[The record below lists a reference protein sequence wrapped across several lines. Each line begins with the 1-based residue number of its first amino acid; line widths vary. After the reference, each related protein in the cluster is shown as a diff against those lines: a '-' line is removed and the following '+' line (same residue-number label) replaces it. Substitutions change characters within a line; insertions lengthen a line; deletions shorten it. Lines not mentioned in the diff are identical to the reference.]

1 MTSRSHVANA
11 ELVVLAADFV
21 RLHDSATHCLRCHAD
36 STCYER
42 TAARDIM
49 SPAYYI
55 LTAPRPTRRG
65 LAVPGMRLGRARS
78 FRIHGSTKHFILHQ
92 DPRLMSLRRRDT
104 LLAFPA
110 YTRHALPHYT
120 LCPSFRQETLKAYY
134 SVQWSNCNAE
144 LRLDFARQGDASGH
158 ALTS

>member
-78 FRIHGSTKHFILHQ
+78 CRVHGTSKHSINGFRWGNNLLVRTWKKNEGKTKTKTMDRLHPLNAREKENDGVQ
-92 DPRLMSLRRRDT
+92 QGVRR
-104 LLAFPA
+104 
-110 YTRHALPHYT
+110 
-120 LCPSFRQETLKAYY
+120 
-134 SVQWSNCNAE
+134 
-144 LRLDFARQGDASGH
+144 
-158 ALTS
+158 